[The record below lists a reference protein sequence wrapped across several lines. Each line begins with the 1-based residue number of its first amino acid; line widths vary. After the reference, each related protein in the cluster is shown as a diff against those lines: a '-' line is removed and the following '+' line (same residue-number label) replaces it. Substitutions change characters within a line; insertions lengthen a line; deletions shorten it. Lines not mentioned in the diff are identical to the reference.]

1 MSSTATNLLAP
12 ELSKLVNPWENPQFY
27 RHQTVSFLGGIGKIK
42 RIEKQALG
50 WTYHVEMSM
59 GIEPDFGRVGAETTI
74 VLEEQELRPLEQMG
88 LTISPVKSHLL
99 EQKYYNRS
107 EVVSCSYSLE
117 WIALKQNGRG

>member
-12 ELSKLVNPWENPQFY
+12 ESSKLVNPWENPQFY

-74 VLEEQELRPLEQMG
+74 VLEEQELYPIEQMG
-88 LTISPVKSHLL
+88 SIISPINPHLL
-99 EQKYYNRS
+99 EHKYYNRD
-107 EVVSCSYSLE
+107 EAGSYSHYLE
-117 WIALKQNGRG
+117 EKALNANGRG